1 MTIPQKVKI
10 GGKVYDVER
19 TDNLY
24 NGAGYSAEIDY
35 NELKIRIR
43 PNAQAKMEADFIHE
57 VVHGIYDFLGY
68 TEHDEKKIDELA
80 NALHMIIT
88 DNPDVFA
95 TVDRE
100 N

>member
-1 MTIPQKVKI
+1 MTIPQKLKI

-24 NGAGYSAEIDY
+24 NGTGYSAEIDY

-43 PNAQAKMEADFIHE
+43 PSAQAKMEADFIHE
-57 VVHGIYDFLGY
+57 VVHGIHDFLGY

-95 TVDRE
+95 AADRE
-100 N
+100 H

>member
-24 NGAGYSAEIDY
+24 NGTGYSAEIDY

-43 PNAQAKMEADFIHE
+43 PSAQAKMEADFIHE
-57 VVHGIYDFLGY
+57 VMHGIHDFLGY

-80 NALHMIIT
+80 NALHMVIT
-88 DNPDVFA
+88 DNPGVFA
-95 TVDRE
+95 TADQE
-100 N
+100 H